1 MYAAFALPVDDGYVD
16 ISIVL
21 YALVVVVLHSVF
33 VKFVFFFK
41 YFSLVVFTGSFCFV
55 SVFFSTFQF
64 VSRWPVGNSVCIFY
78 RSFATTVTFPIQ
90 SVAIVAFHS
99 MVVDRSSTTIP

>member
-33 VKFVFFFK
+33 VKFVFFF
-41 YFSLVVFTGSFCFV
+41 
-55 SVFFSTFQF
+55 
-64 VSRWPVGNSVCIFY
+64 
-78 RSFATTVTFPIQ
+78 
-90 SVAIVAFHS
+90 
-99 MVVDRSSTTIP
+99 